1 MKIIIILILAVKV
14 AFFLLYLISRNR
26 EATQED
32 NAPRADREI
41 DLDTLSNKLV
51 NASRLEK
58 CKSEYP
64 FARWRL
70 NATEHAM
77 EQYSLAIAKR

>member
-1 MKIIIILILAVKV
+1 MKV

-26 EATQED
+26 EATQKD
-32 NAPRADREI
+32 NAPKVDREI
-41 DLDTLSNKLV
+41 DLDTLFNKLV
-51 NASRLEK
+51 NASRLVK

-64 FARWRL
+64 FVRWRL

-77 EQYSLAIAKR
+77 E

>member
-1 MKIIIILILAVKV
+1 MKV

-41 DLDTLSNKLV
+41 NLDILSNKLV

-58 CKSEYP
+58 CKSE
-64 FARWRL
+64 
-70 NATEHAM
+70 
-77 EQYSLAIAKR
+77 

>member
-1 MKIIIILILAVKV
+1 MKV

-26 EATQED
+26 EATQKD
-32 NAPRADREI
+32 NAPKVDREI
-41 DLDTLSNKLV
+41 DLDTLFNKLV

-58 CKSEYP
+58 CRSEYP

-77 EQYSLAIAKR
+77 E

>member
-1 MKIIIILILAVKV
+1 MKV

-26 EATQED
+26 EASQKD
-32 NAPRADREI
+32 NAPKVDKEI
-41 DLDTLSNKLV
+41 DLDTLFNKLV
-51 NASRLEK
+51 NASRLVK

-64 FARWRL
+64 FARWKL

-77 EQYSLAIAKR
+77 E